1 MKKTAISI
9 LLAATLF
16 GCQYAGKIHHGVA
29 GSGVRKAE
37 KRTLSPFTSITT
49 EGAFEIE
56 IVCQKPQ
63 SFEIEGDDNL
73 LPLVSS
79 EVANGIL
86 RIKNLRGYSTDETI
100 KIRISVP
107 NIDGLTAQGAG
118 TIEITGLNNNKFEID
133 ADGAPTIRV
142 TGETKTLDIEANGAG
157 KIDTHKLRAAK
168 AIVKSNGVSNVE
180 LFASQELDVT
190 VSGPSR
196 VTYEG
201 DPKVN
206 KTVNGPGSVEKRESS
221 GA

>member
-1 MKKTAISI
+1 MKKAAISI

-16 GCQYAGKIHHGVA
+16 GCQYVGKIHEGVA

-37 KRTLSPFTSITT
+37 KRTLSPFTSLAT

-56 IVCQKPQ
+56 VVCQKPH

-79 EVANGIL
+79 EVSNGTL

-100 KIRISVP
+100 KIRISAP
-107 NIDGLTAQGAG
+107 NIDSLTAQGAG
-118 TIEITGLNNNKFEID
+118 TIEITGVSNEKFEINS
-133 ADGAPTIRV
+133 DGAPTIRV

-157 KIDTHKLRAAK
+157 KIDTHKLRATR
-168 AIVKSNGVSNVE
+168 AIVESNGVSQIE

-196 VTYEG
+196 VIYEG

-206 KTVNGPGSVEKRESS
+206 KKVNGPGSVEKRESS